1 MTANASP
8 LIDIRAFE
16 NGDAK
21 TRRIIA
27 EQVDAICQSTGFLAI
42 TNHGIA
48 QETLNNFWQSVQN
61 FFELSIEQ
69 KQQSKALH
77 PGYPYGYM
85 SNESETLSASIGNQT
100 PPDIKETFNGGPQ
113 HTPIDITDP
122 DALAFCYA
130 VTPWPSQPPAFKAS
144 WIKYYEA
151 MEALA
156 QRIMQLFAVALKLSP
171 NFFDSY
177 IDTPISALRAIN
189 YPPQSR
195 APQKDQ
201 LRAGAHS
208 DYGTLTILWPQAD
221 SIGLEIQLLDNT
233 WQEVAPIPGAFI
245 INIGDLMARWTN
257 NRWRSTIHRVANPA
271 QHDPASRR
279 QSIAYFH
286 QPNWD
291 AVIKCLTDTEPLH
304 EPVKSGPYL
313 MAKFKSTV
321 SQKDK

>member
-1 MTANASP
+1 MTTNASP

-16 NGDAK
+16 NGDTK
-21 TRRIIA
+21 TRQNIA

-42 TNHGIA
+42 ANHGIPV
-48 QETLNNFWQSVQN
+48 ETTNNLWQSVQQ
-61 FFELSIEQ
+61 FFDLSIEQ
-69 KQQSKALH
+69 KQQSKIFQ

-100 PPDIKETFNGGPQ
+100 PPDLKETFNGGPQ
-113 HTPIDITDP
+113 RTPTSVTDP

-130 VTPWPSQPPAFKAS
+130 PTPWPSQPLSFKAS
-144 WIKYYEA
+144 WLGYYEA

-156 QRIMQLFAVALKLSP
+156 QRIMQLFAVALQLSP

-177 IDTPISALRAIN
+177 ITSPISALRAIN

-208 DYGTLTILWPQAD
+208 DYGTLTILWPQGD
-221 SIGLEIQLLDNT
+221 SSGLEIQLPDGT
-233 WQEVAPIPGAFI
+233 WQEVAPIAGAFI

-257 NRWRSTIHRVANPA
+257 NRWRSTIHRVTNPA

-291 AVIKCLTDTEPLH
+291 AVIECLTDTEPLH
-304 EPVKSGPYL
+304 EPTKSGPYL
-313 MAKFKSTV
+313 MGKFKSTV
-321 SQKDK
+321 SQKEK

>member
-1 MTANASP
+1 MRSKAPP
-8 LIDIRAFE
+8 LIDLRAFE
-16 NGDAK
+16 NGDGE
-21 TRRIIA
+21 TRQNYA

-42 TNHGIA
+42 TNHGISV
-48 QETLNNFWQSVQN
+48 ETTTNLWRSVQQ
-61 FFELSIEQ
+61 FFDLSIEQ
-69 KQQSKALH
+69 KQQSKILH

-85 SNESETLSASIGNQT
+85 GSESETLSASIGNQT

-113 HTPIDITDP
+113 HTPSTITDP

-130 VTPWPSQPPAFKAS
+130 TTPWPSQPPAFKDS
-144 WIKYYEA
+144 WINYYVA

-156 QRIMQLFAVALKLSP
+156 QRIMQLFAVALRLSP
-171 NFFDSY
+171 DFFDSY
-177 IDTPISALRAIN
+177 IDAPISALRAIN

-208 DYGTLTILWPQAD
+208 DYGTLTILWPEDD
-221 SIGLEIQLLDNT
+221 SRGLEIQLLDGT
-233 WQEVAPIPGAFI
+233 WQEVTPIPGAFI

-257 NRWRSTIHRVANPA
+257 NRWRSTIHRVTNPDTRD
-271 QHDPASRR
+271 QASRR

-291 AVIKCLTDTEPLH
+291 AVIKCLTDAEPMH
-304 EPVKSGPYL
+304 EPTTSGPYL
-313 MAKFKSTV
+313 MGKFKSTV
-321 SQKDK
+321 SLLEK